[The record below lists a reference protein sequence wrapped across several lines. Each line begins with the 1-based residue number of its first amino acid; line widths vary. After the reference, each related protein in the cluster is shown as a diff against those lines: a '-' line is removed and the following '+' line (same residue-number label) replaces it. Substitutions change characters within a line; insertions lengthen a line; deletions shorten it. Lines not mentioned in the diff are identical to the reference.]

1 MIVAVTGIIHQ
12 EIEAVAIEDVF
23 QSKGR
28 IKILKILATVGELN
42 ISEIGR
48 KAHIN
53 HNSTRDHLRYLT
65 KANLLQEKLFGRIR
79 IYRFRTEN
87 IRARTL
93 KNLFDIWEND
103 LVLENLLCSNG
114 RVKVIKILAG
124 EGELNI
130 SEISKRAPLNHNST
144 RYHLNFLVKV
154 NILQEKRFGRIR
166 IYRYKMEN
174 MRARA
179 LKRLFDIWDET
190 INQ

>member
-1 MIVAVTGIIHQ
+1 MTQTIHQ
-12 EIEAVAIEDVF
+12 EIEKVAIEDVF

-28 IKILKILATVGELN
+28 AVILKILAAVGELN
-42 ISEIGR
+42 ISEIAR
-48 KAHIN
+48 RARVN
-53 HNSTRDHLRYLT
+53 HKSTRDHLSCLT
-65 KANLLQEKLFGRIR
+65 KADLLQEKIFGRIR
-79 IYRFRTEN
+79 IYRYRTEN

-93 KNLFDIWEND
+93 KNLFDLWEYD
-103 LVLENLLCSNG
+103 RVLEKLFCSNG
-114 RVKVIKILAG
+114 RVKVLKIIAG

-130 SEISKRAPLNHNST
+130 SEISKRGRLNHNST

-154 NILQEKRFGRIR
+154 NILQEKKFGRIR

-179 LKRLFDIWDET
+179 LKRLFEIWDEP